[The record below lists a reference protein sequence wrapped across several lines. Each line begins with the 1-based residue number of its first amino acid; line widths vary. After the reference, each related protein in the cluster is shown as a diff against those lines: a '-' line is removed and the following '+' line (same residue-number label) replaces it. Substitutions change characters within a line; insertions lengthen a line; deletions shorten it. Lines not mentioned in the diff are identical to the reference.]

1 MAASRFWTF
10 IFISRSLYSYDALP
24 NYTVLVFTGLQII
37 VDNHNYDVP
46 PANNNFLDVS
56 ISSVK
61 VKLEYEVRKS
71 RANFKRMRQMIAE
84 DREVFYYFPLFLCT
98 RNKIIIKFIF
108 RIIKPSVSGI
118 YTSLTS
124 AYTQV
129 IQPIF

>member
-1 MAASRFWTF
+1 MTASRFWTF

-46 PANNNFLDVS
+46 PANNNSLDVS

-71 RANFKRMRQMIAE
+71 RAHFKRKRQIIAE
-84 DREVFYYFPLFLCT
+84 VLEVFYYFPLFLCT
-98 RNKIIIKFIF
+98 RNKIILKFIF

-118 YTSLTS
+118 CHSLL
-124 AYTQV
+124 
-129 IQPIF
+129 